1 MSTFANLRHL
11 WLLDATFVVPKCTL
25 DTLPPHQTPS
35 FSIDNARMCV
45 LQSSPVATFND
56 MAAEEESDETNTDDD
71 YNLGKSL
78 SLVSTPN
85 LVLFRVANH

>member
-1 MSTFANLRHL
+1 M
-11 WLLDATFVVPKCTL
+11 
-25 DTLPPHQTPS
+25 
-35 FSIDNARMCV
+35 
-45 LQSSPVATFND
+45 ATFND